1 MISLQNLYPS
11 YSMCPFKPPPF
22 SRLFKSAIVISI
34 HKKCSLRTDLINNFR
49 PISLLSSFSKI
60 LEKFVA
66 NRLTSYLEH
75 YKFLLE
81 CQFGFCSNCSTSNAV
96 SHFLK
101 ELDAILSSR
110 KHVIEMFCN
119 LTKAFDCVDHSL
131 LLSKLFSFDMHG
143 PSLQW
148 FQFYLSS
155 RCQQV
160 KVPSLNPLFDKT
172 QPSTSLS
179 PSSISSSTVTSIPP
193 FFPPPASP
201 LYFAVSSPL

>member
-1 MISLQNLYPS
+1 MLCHTFLRSLMLSFLPE
-11 YSMCPFKPPPF
+11 SMW
-22 SRLFKSAIVISI
+22 L
-34 HKKCSLRTDLINNFR
+34 KCFATWL
-49 PISLLSSFSKI
+49 KH
-60 LEKFVA
+60 
-66 NRLTSYLEH
+66 LTV
-75 YKFLLE
+75 F
-81 CQFGFCSNCSTSNAV
+81 
-96 SHFLK
+96 
-101 ELDAILSSR
+101 
-110 KHVIEMFCN
+110 EMFCD

-179 PSSISSSTVTSIPP
+179 PSPSSSTVTPIFSSSCFPVIFCCLFPSSNRGSTSGICPRSSSFSSLHQWPPQLIPQL
-193 FFPPPASP
+193 F
-201 LYFAVSSPL
+201 

>member
-1 MISLQNLYPS
+1 MLCHTFLRSLMLSFLPE
-11 YSMCPFKPPPF
+11 SMW
-22 SRLFKSAIVISI
+22 L
-34 HKKCSLRTDLINNFR
+34 KCFATWL
-49 PISLLSSFSKI
+49 KH
-60 LEKFVA
+60 
-66 NRLTSYLEH
+66 LTV
-75 YKFLLE
+75 F
-81 CQFGFCSNCSTSNAV
+81 
-96 SHFLK
+96 
-101 ELDAILSSR
+101 
-110 KHVIEMFCN
+110 EMFCD

-179 PSSISSSTVTSIPP
+179 PSPSSSTVTPIPP
-193 FFPPPASP
+193 FSPPPASP
-201 LYFAVSSPL
+201 LYFAVSSPLRTEAVPQGSVLGPLLFLLFINDHLS